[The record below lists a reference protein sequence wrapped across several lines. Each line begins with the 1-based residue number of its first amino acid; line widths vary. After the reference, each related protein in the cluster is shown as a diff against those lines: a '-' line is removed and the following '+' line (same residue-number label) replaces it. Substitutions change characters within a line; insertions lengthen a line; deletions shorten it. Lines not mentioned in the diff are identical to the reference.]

1 MPLFVFIGHDGP
13 DGAARREVNR
23 ERHVANLEALQRKG
37 QLVYGGPIRD
47 ASDRSIGS
55 VLILEAPDM
64 DAARAIIEADPYVKG
79 GVFGKFELN
88 RFVRAFP
95 R

>member
-13 DGAARREVNR
+13 NGSARRQANR
-23 ERHVANLEALQRKG
+23 ERHVAHLEALDRAG
-37 QLVYGGPIRD
+37 RLVYGGPIRD
-47 ASDRSIGS
+47 DSDRSIGA
-55 VLILEAPDM
+55 VLVLDAPDLA
-64 DAARAIIEADPYVKG
+64 AARAIVEQDPYVAG
-79 GVFGKFELN
+79 GVFERVELN

>member
-13 DGAARREVNR
+13 EGSARRQANR
-23 ERHVANLEALQRKG
+23 ERHVAHLETLHQAG

-47 ASDRSIGS
+47 ETDRSIGA
-55 VLILEAPDM
+55 VLILEAPDL
-64 DAARAIIEADPYVKG
+64 AGARALVARDPYVQA
-79 GVFGKFELN
+79 GVFE
-88 RFVRAFP
+88 RMEVSHFVRAFP

>member
-13 DGAARREVNR
+13 DGAARREANR
-23 ERHVANLEALQRKG
+23 ERHVANLEALHRKG

-47 ASDRSIGS
+47 ASDRSVGA

-79 GVFGKFELN
+79 GVFGKFAIN